1 MSVEAAIYTI
11 LKADGTVTA
20 LVGGAASPRI
30 YPIGIPQGKS
40 VPAVVYQQIAGDRPK
55 STGGTIGFCD
65 ALFQVTC
72 WDDDLLGA
80 RALADAVRDALD
92 DYTGTPVAGGNTIMQ
107 CSVVGEGDAINLDEA
122 ETADRIGKR
131 LDIEVAYVD

>member
-1 MSVEAAIYTI
+1 MSVEAALYTI
-11 LKADGTVTA
+11 LKADRTVTG
-20 LVGGAASPRI
+20 LVGVVSPRI

-40 VPAVVYQQIAGDRPK
+40 VPAIVYQQIAGGRPK
-55 STGGTIGFCD
+55 STTGTIGFCY
-65 ALFQVTC
+65 ALFQITC

-92 DYTGTPVAGGNTIMQ
+92 DFTGTPVVGGNEIMQ

-131 LDIEVAYVD
+131 LDVEIAYVD